1 MCVSYRTEKDKAP
14 PSPLLTIH
22 SNGLVSIQND
32 QVLVSTCRMH
42 VYKFPFDIQSCN
54 LTFKSVVHSGELIRR
69 NWLFSSRE
77 QMPPGTGPPLF
88 IETSQFFFF
97 SPPSVDEIQLVH
109 NVHSSEDTHTMMR
122 TQYEWLFINMTVTNK
137 TVNMFGLKQDV
148 LIYTVSDTGY
158 RTGFEAGMVATFF
171 LLLYIRW
178 SCKYKQRKNSSN

>member
-1 MCVSYRTEKDKAP
+1 
-14 PSPLLTIH
+14 
-22 SNGLVSIQND
+22 
-32 QVLVSTCRMH
+32 
-42 VYKFPFDIQSCN
+42 
-54 LTFKSVVHSGELIRR
+54 
-69 NWLFSSRE
+69 
-77 QMPPGTGPPLF
+77 
-88 IETSQFFFF
+88 
-97 SPPSVDEIQLVH
+97 
-109 NVHSSEDTHTMMR
+109 MMR